1 MKKKEEEII
10 EDVKVEENASKI
22 EQDANVPEYYTLRIG
37 ETLKDVANKFGLNEE
52 ELTKLNGEVIGTNQI
67 RLK

>member
-1 MKKKEEEII
+1 MKKKKEEII
-10 EDVKVEENASKI
+10 EESVKEIKTSKI
-22 EQDANVPEYYTLRIG
+22 DVPEYYTLRIG
-37 ETLKDVANKFGLNEE
+37 ETLKEVAKKFGLNEE

>member
-1 MKKKEEEII
+1 MKKKKEDII
-10 EDVKVEENASKI
+10 EEVKAPKI
-22 EQDANVPEYYTLRIG
+22 DIPEYYTLRIG
-37 ETLKDVANKFGLNEE
+37 ETLKDVANKFGLDEE

>member
-1 MKKKEEEII
+1 MKKKKEEII
-10 EDVKVEENASKI
+10 EDVKVEENAPEIK
-22 EQDANVPEYYTLRIG
+22 QVANVPEFYTLRIG
-37 ETLKDVANKFGLNEE
+37 ETLKDVANKFGLKEE

>member
-1 MKKKEEEII
+1 MRKKKEKII
-10 EDVKVEENASKI
+10 EDAKVEENASKI
-22 EQDANVPEYYTLRIG
+22 KQVANVPEFYILRIG
-37 ETLKDVANKFGLNEE
+37 ETLKDVATKFGLNEE

>member
-1 MKKKEEEII
+1 MRKKKEEII
-10 EDVKVEENASKI
+10 EDAKVEENASKI
-22 EQDANVPEYYTLRIG
+22 DVPEYYTLKIG
-37 ETLKDVANKFGLNEE
+37 EALKDVAIKFGLNEE